1 MIAAALLSVLAVLG
15 LGWVLHVNA
24 SDRRKFEKQ
33 LERYLADDSAA

>member
-15 LGWVLHVNA
+15 LGWVLYVNA

-33 LERYLADDSAA
+33 REQYLADDSAG